1 MSYKSRVLV
10 LIPAYN
16 EAATVGNVIARVL
29 QQGLAVLVVDD
40 GSSDDTAQVS
50 LRAGADCVQLP
61 FNLGVGGALRCGF
74 RWAIRMG
81 YDCVVQC
88 DADGQHSP
96 EEIVR
101 LIEFAE
107 ENDLHLTIGSRF
119 LGDSPFKSSR
129 LRRIPMKLMAMLA
142 SRATGVAITDTSS
155 GFRAI
160 RQPLLSEFARKF
172 PVHYLG
178 DTFDVTV
185 EAGRQGYRVGEIP
198 VPMQERAGGV
208 PSSNAVWS
216 LIYLVRSFLVLLI
229 GSKNQYQIHEEELK

>member
-1 MSYKSRVLV
+1 M

-16 EAATVGNVIARVL
+16 EAATVGNVITRVL
-29 QQGLAVLVVDD
+29 QQGLPVLVVDD
-40 GSSDDTAQVS
+40 GSSDDTAQVAV
-50 LRAGADCVQLP
+50 RAGANCVQLP

-74 RWAIRMG
+74 RWAVKMG

-96 EEIVR
+96 EEIVG

-107 ENDLHLTIGSRF
+107 DNRLHLAIGSRF
-119 LGDSPFKSSR
+119 LGDSPFKSSPV
-129 LRRIPMKLMAMLA
+129 RRIPMRLMAKLA
-142 SRATGVAITDTSS
+142 SRAAGVKITDTSS

-198 VPMQERAGGV
+198 VPMHERAGGI
-208 PSSNAVWS
+208 PSSNTFWS
-216 LIYLVRSFLVLLI
+216 IIYLFRSFAVLLI
-229 GSKNQYQIHEEELK
+229 GTNDRYQIRKDME

>member
-1 MSYKSRVLV
+1 MSHISRVLII
-10 LIPAYN
+10 IPAYN
-16 EAATVGNVIARVL
+16 EKATVGNVVARVL
-29 QQGLAVLVVDD
+29 QQGLPVLVVDD
-40 GSSDDTAQVS
+40 GSSDDTAQVA

-74 RWAIRMG
+74 RWAIKMG

-101 LIEFAE
+101 LIEFSE

-142 SRATGVAITDTSS
+142 SRAAGVAITDTSS

-185 EAGRQGYRVGEIP
+185 EAGRQGYRIGEIP
-198 VPMQERAGGV
+198 VPMHERAGGV

-229 GSKNQYQIHEEELK
+229 GSKNHYQIHEEELK

>member
-1 MSYKSRVLV
+1 MSFKSRVLV

-29 QQGLAVLVVDD
+29 QQGLPVLVVDD
-40 GSSDDTAQVS
+40 GSSDDTARVAV
-50 LRAGADCVQLP
+50 RAGANCVQVP

-74 RWAIRMG
+74 RWAVKMG

-96 EEIVR
+96 EEIVG

-107 ENDLHLTIGSRF
+107 NNRLHLAIGSRF
-119 LGDSPFKSSR
+119 LGDSPFKSS
-129 LRRIPMKLMAMLA
+129 LVRRIPMRLMAKLA
-142 SRATGVAITDTSS
+142 SRAAGVKITDTSS

-160 RQPLLSEFARKF
+160 RQPLLSEFAREF

-178 DTFDVTV
+178 DTFDVTI
-185 EAGRQGYRVGEIP
+185 EAAKSGYRIDEMP
-198 VPMQERAGGV
+198 TTMHERAGGV
-208 PSSNAVWS
+208 PSSNAMWS
-216 LIYLVRSFLVLLI
+216 LIYLARSFLVLLI
-229 GSKNQYQIHEEELK
+229 GPNSRYKLHENEIE

>member
-40 GSSDDTAQVS
+40 GSSDDTARVAV
-50 LRAGADCVQLP
+50 RAGANCVQLP

-74 RWAIRMG
+74 RWAVKMG

-96 EEIVR
+96 EEIVG

-107 ENDLHLTIGSRF
+107 DNRLHLAIGSRF
-119 LGDSPFKSSR
+119 LGDSPFKSSPV
-129 LRRIPMKLMAMLA
+129 RRIPMRLMAKLA
-142 SRATGVAITDTSS
+142 SRAAGVKITDTSS

-198 VPMQERAGGV
+198 VPMHERAGGI
-208 PSSNAVWS
+208 PSSNTFWS
-216 LIYLVRSFLVLLI
+216 IIYLFRSFAVLLI
-229 GSKNQYQIHEEELK
+229 GTNDRYQIRKDME

>member
-1 MSYKSRVLV
+1 MSDYSRVLV

-16 EAATVGNVIARVL
+16 EAATVGNVITRVIN
-29 QQGLAVLVVDD
+29 QGLPVLVVDD
-40 GSSDDTAQVS
+40 GSRDDTAQVAI
-50 LRAGADCVQLP
+50 RAGADCIQLP

-74 RWAIRMG
+74 RWAIKMG
-81 YDCVVQC
+81 YNCVVQC

-96 EEIVR
+96 EEIVK
-101 LIEFAE
+101 LIEFSV

-129 LRRIPMKLMAMLA
+129 LRRIPMRLMATLA
-142 SRATGVAITDTSS
+142 SRAAGTTITDTSS

-160 RQPLLSEFARKF
+160 REPLLSQFAQKF

-178 DTFDVTV
+178 DTFDVTI
-185 EAGRQGYRVGEIP
+185 EAAKSGYQIGEMP
-198 VPMQERAGGV
+198 VTMHVRAGGV
-208 PSSNAVWS
+208 PSSNAIWS

-229 GSKNQYQIHEEELK
+229 GTKNHYQVFKEES